1 VRVFLM
7 LMNILLGGFVF
18 VLMLILS
25 YSHTADF
32 FARGGYTG
40 TYAHLGAIGC
50 ETLFFLSNMNIII
63 CALTGRKVPIPIR
76 IASVISAIVIGYSNV
91 SSGFPNGGEAI
102 AIGVLIFV
110 IGFVAE
116 LVVSAAIISGN
127 RIRKSSSNSNSLGGE
142 ERGKGEEQRGDV
154 SGGEGGVTREESVR
168 GVEEDALG
176 EVRAQEFLE
185 EKEEQ
190 EDVKEEGEPLLKV
203 AGGVGVGG
211 HSSIVTPVGKHTGA
225 TASVTKSPGEQGK
238 ATMGSN
244 IVTATTKDGVQ
255 ESEEQEKTEE
265 RKSGEEN
272 KSSSKP
278 SGANRGGGGGSGRRN
293 TRGASP
299 DEIREGVKKIQPDS
313 PEEEKILQEVSERG
327 ELISRPDI
335 MELLG
340 VSEWNA
346 RKIRSNLKKKF
357 NAVGVNVK

>member
-76 IASVISAIVIGYSNV
+76 IASVISALVIGYSNV

-127 RIRKSSSNSNSLGGE
+127 RDEKDKQAEQPEQEVQGAQPEHEQGNNEDGAHAQDEQGE
-142 ERGKGEEQRGDV
+142 AEQRV
-154 SGGEGGVTREESVR
+154 S
-168 GVEEDALG
+168 
-176 EVRAQEFLE
+176 
-185 EKEEQ
+185 EQ
-190 EDVKEEGEPLLKV
+190 EQHAQPEHEQSK
-203 AGGVGVGG
+203 A
-211 HSSIVTPVGKHTGA
+211 
-225 TASVTKSPGEQGK
+225 EQGK
-238 ATMGSN
+238 GAQPAQAKQPAQKRKRTVKMNYIDNGYGR
-244 IVTATTKDGVQ
+244 VTP
-255 ESEEQEKTEE
+255 ENYEKIKKAALEYKAE
-265 RKSGEEN
+265 HGKL
-272 KSSSKP
+272 P
-278 SGANRGGGGGSGRRN
+278 GRPTLMKLTGCPQRQVD
-293 TRGASP
+293 A
-299 DEIREGVKKIQPDS
+299 VKK
-313 PEEEKILQEVSERG
+313 
-327 ELISRPDI
+327 ELED
-335 MELLG
+335 
-340 VSEWNA
+340 
-346 RKIRSNLKKKF
+346 KF
-357 NAVGVNVK
+357 RTAS